1 MRKKEV
7 KVFLDDDTYGKLKEQ
22 AKKSNQSMSSILA
35 QSFLYKIGRRI
46 KINPDQ
52 ESRFLYVELAEV
64 ESKLRGFKEGKDI
77 DLEEIER
84 QIKQIRAKGL
94 GLGVVNDS

>member
-1 MRKKEV
+1 MKKKEV

-22 AKKSNQSMSSILA
+22 ARKSKQSMSGILA
-35 QSFLYKIGRRI
+35 QSFIHRNGKRL

-64 ESKLRGFKEGKDI
+64 EAKLRKLKEGKKIDI
-77 DLEEIER
+77 EEVER
-84 QIKQIRAKGL
+84 KVKQIRAKGL
-94 GLGVVNDS
+94 GLRAGNDS